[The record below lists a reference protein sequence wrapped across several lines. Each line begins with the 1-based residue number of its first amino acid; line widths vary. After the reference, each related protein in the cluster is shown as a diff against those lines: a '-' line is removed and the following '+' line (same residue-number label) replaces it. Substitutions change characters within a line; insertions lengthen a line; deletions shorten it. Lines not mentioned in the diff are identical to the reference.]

1 MFMYQSLSACLLSIN
16 KLWGYSKSQLDSL
29 FGFCRGEVSVICT
42 VTAFPNHGKY
52 PQVTDVCQLY
62 NHGDTA
68 LENPVGPGD
77 SVCCPRP
84 WNDSIEF

>member
-1 MFMYQSLSACLLSIN
+1 LSIN
-16 KLWGYSKSQLDSL
+16 KLWECSKSQLDSL
-29 FGFCRGEVSVICT
+29 VGFCHGEVSIICT

-62 NHGDTA
+62 NHGD
-68 LENPVGPGD
+68 

-84 WNDSIEF
+84 WNDPIEF